1 MMRWRWMLL
10 LVVGGVMRERG
21 ESGHHGDWCE
31 LWTCGTMMMTMTM
44 LPFVVGSTAGAVGIV
59 LQ

>member
-1 MMRWRWMLL
+1 
-10 LVVGGVMRERG
+10 MRERG

-31 LWTCGTMMMTMTM
+31 LWTCGTMMTMM
-44 LPFVVGSTAGAVGIV
+44 LPFVVDSTAGAVGIV